1 MAPPD
6 PADPLSD
13 LRDRL
18 HATQEAAARLAG
30 DEGRVPPQG
39 WAGAPRTDGGADD
52 DLAQL
57 VALLGSLRELVP
69 PELQQQVTDLIRQVL
84 LLVRAIL
91 DPGIDRLPPGGGG
104 RSPPRGP
111 AAAGRGAAASRTWRT
126 SRSRERRS
134 RGAPATES
142 ARASPPR

>member
-1 MAPPD
+1 MAPPEPTD
-6 PADPLSD
+6 PMSD

-18 HATQEAAARLAG
+18 RATQEAAARLAG
-30 DEGRVPPQG
+30 DEARVPPQG
-39 WAGAPRTDGGADD
+39 WAAPPRTGGGADD

-91 DPGIDRLPPGGGG
+91 DHVIDRLEP
-104 RSPPRGP
+104 
-111 AAAGRGAAASRTWRT
+111 GRGGEPEVEDIPIA
-126 SRSRERRS
+126 
-134 RGAPATES
+134 
-142 ARASPPR
+142 

>member
-1 MAPPD
+1 MGPPE

-18 HATQEAAARLAG
+18 RQTQEAAARLAG
-30 DEGRVPPQG
+30 EAPRVPPQG
-39 WAGAPRTDGGADD
+39 WASAPPTGGAGDD

-84 LLVRAIL
+84 LLVRALL
-91 DPGIDRLPPGGGG
+91 DHVIERLEP
-104 RSPPRGP
+104 
-111 AAAGRGAAASRTWRT
+111 GRGGEPEVEDIPIA
-126 SRSRERRS
+126 
-134 RGAPATES
+134 
-142 ARASPPR
+142 